1 MKQNYFMGLIACAAL
16 TMTGCSNDEINAPQ
30 QSQGNNAIEFS
41 TYLGRNAQGS
51 RGTET
56 NDASIKS
63 ENGGFGV
70 LAYYTEQKNFAD
82 ANNNKPNFM
91 WNQKVTYN
99 GTNWEYTPV
108 KYWPTKVGDK
118 VSFFAY
124 APYVEGG
131 DANGIVLSKNNAT
144 GAPTATI
151 TLPDDASKTIDFVAA
166 VQMNKTYND
175 SAKANNNVSFTL
187 LHEMTRVKVQAKLDK
202 SVYDTSSDPKHK
214 TFVVIKNVTFNNKGQ
229 FYKSGTYTFS
239 TDDKKRGTWTTTNN
253 ATANASTYTLDLNGV
268 LNTKTITAA
277 TATDAAATGAS
288 ANSNYKTGVKGLKL
302 VDTTAKDLF
311 KNSEYLFLIPVSA
324 NNGDGLTDGKATAT
338 IEYDIVTEDSNLVK
352 GYSCTSATKTV
363 LLPAGTLKQGI
374 SYNYIF
380 TIKLDEIVLN
390 ATVNDWD
397 AASNSNIDVPYT
409 PDDATKQN

>member
-63 ENGGFGV
+63 ENCGFGV
-70 LAYYTEQKNFAD
+70 LAYYTKKDDFNIT
-82 ANNNKPNFM
+82 NHTPNFM
-91 WNQKVTYN
+91 WNQQVTHN

-124 APYVEGG
+124 APYVAGG
-131 DANGIVLSKNNAT
+131 NGKGIVLSSNSAT

-151 TLPDDASKTIDFVAA
+151 TLPDDPSQTIDFVAA
-166 VQMNKTYND
+166 VQMNKTHD
-175 SAKANNNVSFTL
+175 KGTNVSFKL

-202 SVYDTSSDPKHK
+202 SVYSDTDDKYK
-214 TFVVIKNVTFNNKGQ
+214 TFVVIKNVTFNDKGQ
-229 FYKSGTYTFS
+229 FYKSGKYTFS
-239 TDDKKRGTWTTTNN
+239 TTDGERGTWTT
-253 ATANASTYTLDLNGV
+253 TANASTYTLDLNGV
-268 LNTKTITAA
+268 LNTKLIKV
-277 TATDAAATGAS
+277 DGAKGEKHYS
-288 ANSNYKTGVKGLKL
+288 GNYEEGVNGVKL
-302 VDTTAKDLF
+302 VDDTAKDLF
-311 KNSEYLFLIPVSA
+311 KGSEYLFLIPVSA
-324 NNGDGLTDGKATAT
+324 NNENGLTDGKATAT
-338 IEYDIVTEDSNLVK
+338 IEYDIVTEDSKLVA

-390 ATVNDWD
+390 ATVNEWD
-397 AASNSNIDVPYT
+397 TASDSNIDVPYS
-409 PDDATKQN
+409 PDDATNQNQKRNNN

>member
-56 NDASIKS
+56 STTSIKTS
-63 ENGGFGV
+63 GFGV
-70 LAYYTEQKNFAD
+70 LAYYTEQANFA
-82 ANNNKPNFM
+82 NTNKPNFM
-91 WNQKVTYN
+91 WNQKVTHN

-124 APYVEGG
+124 APYVEN
-131 DANGIVLSKNNAT
+131 DNNNGIVLSGNSET

-151 TLPDDASKTIDFVAA
+151 TLPDDPSQTIDFVAA
-166 VQMNKTYND
+166 VQMNKTHDN
-175 SAKANNNVSFTL
+175 SASANNNVSFTL
-187 LHEMTRVKVQAKLDK
+187 KHEMTRVKVQAKLDK
-202 SVYDTSSDPKHK
+202 LVYDASPKHK

-229 FYKSGTYTFS
+229 FYKSGIYTFS
-239 TDDKKRGTWTTTNN
+239 TDDSKRGKWAAPTTNDL
-253 ATANASTYTLDLNGV
+253 TYTLNLNGV
-268 LNTKTITAA
+268 LKTETITAA

-288 ANSNYKTGVKGLKL
+288 ANGNYKTGVKGLKL
-302 VDTTAKDLF
+302 IDTTAKDLF
-311 KNSEYLFLIPVSA
+311 KANEYLCLIPVSA
-324 NNGDGLTDGKATAT
+324 DNENGLTDGKATAT

-363 LLPAGTLKQGI
+363 LLPTGTLKQGI

-390 ATVNDWD
+390 ATVNEWD
-397 AASNSNIDVPYT
+397 KPSDSNIDVPYS